1 MANGQGR
8 ERQREREIP
17 REENPKRLENR
28 ILAAFG
34 NEKTHNGIPGKAGS
48 QGKRT
53 QTEKTSH
60 AGCYW
65 TSKIRTLGTDRQ
77 TDHIWAHTTL
87 QLNLVLEHSRA
98 ETGWDPLLQGMHL
111 DNTSPPAK
119 KKCKEMMW
127 D

>member
-8 ERQREREIP
+8 ERQRERERSLGKKIQRDLKTESWLLSAMRKHTMGYLERPGP
-17 REENPKRLENR
+17 RERGHKQRRRPM
-28 ILAAFG
+28 LAVTG
-34 NEKTHNGIPGKAGS
+34 H
-48 QGKRT
+48 Q
-53 QTEKTSH
+53 
-60 AGCYW
+60 
-65 TSKIRTLGTDRQ
+65 RTLGTDRQ

-119 KKCKEMMW
+119 KNAKK
-127 D
+127 

>member
-1 MANGQGR
+1 MGKAEKDR
-8 ERQREREIP
+8 EREREIP

-65 TSKIRTLGTDRQ
+65 TSKNPWNRQANRPHLGSHDPTAEFGVGAQQSQDRLGPFAAGHAPGQ
-77 TDHIWAHTTL
+77 
-87 QLNLVLEHSRA
+87 
-98 ETGWDPLLQGMHL
+98 HL
-111 DNTSPPAK
+111 SSSK